1 MKHYSN
7 QGFTIVELIVAMGV
21 FIVIVTIAVGV
32 FVSTVRNQ
40 RSLTAL
46 MAVNNNA
53 GSVLEQ
59 MAREMRTGYR
69 FCGDQS
75 GGNACDESGNE
86 VSFTNYA
93 GSEVRYALTATGS
106 IVREV
111 AGGDAESLT
120 ASETEI
126 TYLWFTVVQHGAPGG
141 LVDDVCSPWRM
152 TIAMGV
158 RPRGDT
164 DATRETKLQTTVSSR
179 VFPAEAP
186 GVSGVIVQTC
196 QR

>member
-1 MKHYSN
+1 M
-7 QGFTIVELIVAMGV
+7 ELIVAMGV

-75 GGNACDESGNE
+75 GGSACDESGNE
-86 VSFTNYA
+86 VNFTNYA
-93 GSEVRYALTATGS
+93 GSEVRYALETNGS
-106 IVREV
+106 ITREV
-111 AGGDAESLT
+111 AGGNAESLT

-126 TYLWFTVVQHGAPGG
+126 TYLWFTVAQHSAPGG
-141 LVDDVCSPWRM
+141 SGNGLCSPWRV
-152 TIAMGV
+152 TITMGV

-164 DATRETKLQTTVSSR
+164 DTARETKLQTTVSSR

-186 GVSGVIVQTC
+186 GVSEEIIQTC